1 MTKLSNNA
9 ERIGLARTPRSEY
22 VHEQIRESIQNGV
35 YTPGERLTESE
46 LAERLGVSRTP
57 VREAL
62 RRLESDGL
70 LVFEPWRGV
79 VVAEMDRQQVG
90 ELYTMREVLEG
101 TAARLAA
108 KHISEAEMGVLETLL
123 AKETKQ
129 LKKPSELAKTNRHF
143 HHAIYASAHNRY
155 LMQTLS
161 TLRNSLALLR
171 GTTFSVPG
179 RAKVAHREHKEIVT
193 AILDRDGIGAEEA
206 ARAHI
211 RGAECTRI
219 KMLFELAQ

>member
-1 MTKLSNNA
+1 MTKLANA
-9 ERIGLARTPRSEY
+9 VERAGLARASRSEY
-22 VHEQIRESIQNGV
+22 VLEQIRESIQNGD

-79 VVAEMDRQQVG
+79 VVAQMDRQQVG

-108 KHISEAEMGVLETLL
+108 KHISEAEMDVLETLL
-123 AKETKQ
+123 AKETRQ
-129 LKKPSELAKTNRHF
+129 LKKPAELAKTNRHF

-179 RAKVAHREHKEIVT
+179 RARVAHREHKEIVA
-193 AILDRDGIGAEEA
+193 AILGRDGIAAEEA

-211 RGAECTRI
+211 RGAERARI

>member
-1 MTKLSNNA
+1 MTKLTSNTQ
-9 ERIGLARTPRSEY
+9 RIGPARASRSEY
-22 VHEQIRESIQNGV
+22 VLERIRESIQNGD
-35 YTPGERLTESE
+35 YKPGERLTELE

-79 VVAEMDRQQVG
+79 VVAELDHQQVG

-123 AKETKQ
+123 AKEAKQ
-129 LKKPSELAKTNRHF
+129 LKKPHELANTNRHF
-143 HHAIYASAHNRY
+143 HHAIHASAHNRY
-155 LMQTLS
+155 LMQTLG
-161 TLRNSLALLR
+161 TLRDSLALLH
-171 GTTFSVPG
+171 GTTFSVAG
-179 RAKVAHREHKEIVT
+179 RARVAHGEHKDIVA
-193 AILDRDGIGAEEA
+193 AIVQRDGSAAEEA

-211 RGAECTRI
+211 RGAERTRI
-219 KMLFELAQ
+219 KMLFELSR